1 MNALQGIPSGLTVT
15 KAQFPILR
23 VFASWP
29 GDSNLNRSKPNPS
42 KKTKVRDPA
51 SNEDLIAKK
60 IDVDLH
66 PLATLHLENFI
77 CMSKEMDV
85 NWFRGLV
92 EQNEVICLKR
102 SASEDLD
109 TRKRAKQQGGDEM
122 VL

>member
-1 MNALQGIPSGLTVT
+1 MMNALQGIPLGLTVT

-29 GDSNLNRSKPNPS
+29 GDSNLNRSKPNPPE
-42 KKTKVRDPA
+42 TTETNPA
-51 SNEDLIAKK
+51 GNEDPIGKK

-77 CMSKEMDV
+77 RMSKEMDV

-92 EQNEVICLKR
+92 EHNEVIYLKR
-102 SASEDLD
+102 SASENLD
-109 TRKRAKQQGGDEM
+109 ARKRRKQQGGDEM

>member
-1 MNALQGIPSGLTVT
+1 MNALQSIPFGLTVT

-29 GDSNLNRSKPNPS
+29 GDSKPNPP
-42 KKTKVRDPA
+42 KTMVTNPA
-51 SNEDLIAKK
+51 GNEDPIGKK

-77 CMSKEMDV
+77 RMIKEIDV
-85 NWFRGLV
+85 NWFRG
-92 EQNEVICLKR
+92 QNEVICLKR
-102 SASEDLD
+102 SANEDLD
-109 TRKRAKQQGGDEM
+109 TRKRTKQQGGDEM

>member
-1 MNALQGIPSGLTVT
+1 MNALQGIPFGLTVT
-15 KAQFPILR
+15 KARFPILR

-29 GDSNLNRSKPNPS
+29 GDSILNRSKPDPPETTVTNP
-42 KKTKVRDPA
+42 A
-51 SNEDLIAKK
+51 GNEDPIGKK

-77 CMSKEMDV
+77 RMSKEMDV

-102 SASEDLD
+102 SASENLD
-109 TRKRAKQQGGDEM
+109 ARKRRKQQEGDEM